1 MKGISFKTLVLF
13 GFLLLMFSNFSV
25 AQEVS
30 VTPTVNVPFDFWVG
44 GTHFPAGD
52 YFVDKTEPSMIII
65 RSKDNKKIEQA
76 GTILIGDPVNQAHA
90 RLILVEINGQIQ
102 LAEIWGLLG
111 KRVLT
116 SQYDHPKGDSTR
128 IVQLQYPSN
137 TVSSQLQP

>member
-1 MKGISFKTLVLF
+1 MQGFNFKALVVL
-13 GFLLLMFSNFSV
+13 GFLLLAINNFSV
-25 AQEVS
+25 AQELG
-30 VTPTVNVPFDFWVG
+30 VTPTANVPFDFWVG

-76 GTILIGDPVNQAHA
+76 GTILIGEPVTQTHA
-90 RLILVEINGQIQ
+90 RLIFVTINGQVQ

-116 SQYDHPKGDSTR
+116 SQYDHGKGDGTR

-137 TVSSQLQP
+137 TVPARAQP

>member
-1 MKGISFKTLVLF
+1 MKDINVKALVLL
-13 GFLLLMFSNFSV
+13 GFLLLAFSSFSV
-25 AQEVS
+25 AQELS
-30 VTPTVNVPFDFWVG
+30 ITPTANVPFDFWVG
-44 GTHFPAGD
+44 GTHFQAGD

-76 GTILIGDPVNQAHA
+76 GTILIGEPVTETHA
-90 RLILVEINGQIQ
+90 RLIFVKINGQFQ

-116 SQYDHPKGDSTR
+116 SQYDHAKGDGTR

-137 TVSSQLQP
+137 SVSSQLHP